1 MYRRIRLP
9 TYVPE
14 PCTGNVDMPKVKVF
28 LDLGGLLG
36 LQGAVR
42 RPCGARLLRSGLD
55 WSEAMSINDTLET
68 LAGQAGYRTR
78 LGNRRK
84 SIQRARKNFYFYS
97 ECF

>member
-1 MYRRIRLP
+1 
-9 TYVPE
+9 
-14 PCTGNVDMPKVKVF
+14 MPKVKVF

-36 LQGAVR
+36 LQGRSSSAL
-42 RPCGARLLRSGLD
+42 RPRLLRSGLD